1 MCPMTPDP
9 IPDCA
14 EVVRALWE
22 YIDERMESADL
33 SRIEDHLDRC
43 EGCRAHAAFEERLV
57 RTLAGLRKQHSDPER
72 LREQVLKVLRDAGL
86 KSEGSSSP
94 AGD

>member
-1 MCPMTPDP
+1 MCAMTLGPLVNCD
-9 IPDCA
+9 

-22 YIDERMESADL
+22 YIDGRMERDSL
-33 SRIEDHLDRC
+33 GRIEDHLARC

-72 LREQVLKVLRDAGL
+72 LREHVLKVLRDAGL
-86 KSEGSSSP
+86 KSEGG
-94 AGD
+94 A